1 MPRKR
6 LYLIL
11 RPRSYF
17 DWGSSGASVTYPS
30 RGLVIHYNGPATNLR
45 THSDCIAYWKRVRRD
60 HMAGN
65 GWADLGY
72 SWGACRHGEVFT
84 GRGLHRYQAAQGT
97 TRGNSE
103 WYSVTL
109 MLGGDEQPT
118 EGHIQ
123 AVRDLR
129 AYLMARGVGGA
140 IRGHRDFVSTSCPGD
155 VLYDLVLDGVF
166 GAKGNGNPSSGGGS
180 GMTSVRPIRSQQTA
194 VNSLG
199 HNPKLDVDGLWGPK
213 TEAGVKWLQ
222 GKVGVTADGLWGS
235 ATEAAYQAA
244 GGDAPTQVEVKV
256 PPFPLPRGAY
266 FGPKDGPAESVSG
279 YFSHRSDLRRWQKQM
294 LVRGW
299 SIDADGLYGPQTARV
314 AKQFQRE
321 KSLGVDS
328 LIGPA
333 TWTAAWTA
341 PIT

>member
-1 MPRKR
+1 M
-6 LYLIL
+6 IL

-17 DWGSSGASVTYPS
+17 GWGPSGASGASPT
-30 RGLVIHYNGPATNLR
+30 RGLVIHYNGPATRLR
-45 THSDCIAYWKRVRRD
+45 KHADCIAYWKRVRRD
-60 HMAGN
+60 HMNSN

-84 GRGLHRYQAAQGT
+84 GRGLGRYQAAQGT
-97 TRGNSE
+97 TSGNSQ

-118 EGHIQ
+118 DGHIQ

-129 AYLMARGVGGA
+129 TYLMARGVGSA

-155 VLYDLVLDGVF
+155 ILYELVADGTF
-166 GAKGNGNPSSGGGS
+166 GAKGNGSPSAGGGG
-180 GMTSVRPIRSQQTA
+180 GMTSVRSVRSQQTA

-199 HNPKLDVDGLWGPK
+199 HNPKLDVDGLWGPL
-213 TEAGVKWLQ
+213 TEGGVRWLQ
-222 GKVGVTADGLWGS
+222 RKVGVTADGLWGP
-235 ATEAAYQAA
+235 ATEKAYRAA
-244 GGDAPTQVEVKV
+244 GGNAPSTPTVKV
-256 PPFPLPRGAY
+256 PPFPLPRGSY
-266 FGPKDGPAESVSG
+266 FGPKEGPNQSVSG
-279 YFSHRSDLRRWQKQM
+279 FYSHRSDLRRWQKQM

-314 AKQFQRE
+314 ARQFQAE
-321 KSLGVDS
+321 KGLSVDS

-333 TWTAAWTA
+333 TWVAAWTA

>member
-1 MPRKR
+1 M
-6 LYLIL
+6 IL

-17 DWGSSGASVTYPS
+17 GWGGSGASYADPT

-45 THSDCIAYWKRVRRD
+45 SHSDCIAYWKRVRRD
-60 HMAGN
+60 HMRGN

-84 GRGLHRYQAAQGT
+84 GRGLRRYQAAQGT

-109 MLGGDEQPT
+109 MLGGNEQPT
-118 EGHIQ
+118 QGHIQ

-140 IRGHRDFVSTSCPGD
+140 IRGHRSFVSTSCPGD
-155 VLYDLVLDGVF
+155 VLYELVLDGTF
-166 GAKGNGNPSSGGGS
+166 GARGNGNPSSGGGG
-180 GMTSVRPIRSQQTA
+180 GMTSVRSIRSQQTA
-194 VNSLG
+194 VNGLG
-199 HNPKLDVDGLWGPK
+199 HNPKLDIDGLWGPK

-222 GKVGVTADGLWGS
+222 GKVGVTADGLWGP
-235 ATEAAYQAA
+235 ATEAAYRAA
-244 GGDAPTQVEVKV
+244 GGDAPIQVKTKI
-256 PPFPLPRGAY
+256 PPFPLPRGWY
-266 FGPKDGPAESVSG
+266 FGPRSGPAASVSG
-279 YFSHRSDLRRWQKQM
+279 YYSHRSDLRRWQKQM

-299 SIDADGLYGPQTARV
+299 SIDADGLYGPQTARI
-314 AKQFQRE
+314 AEQFQRE
-321 KSLGVDS
+321 KRLGVDA

-333 TWTAAWTA
+333 TWAAAWTA